1 MSYNFSVFKIKLGE
15 VDEWLVREYSNVR
28 TGKATPQ
35 ILDNVM
41 VESYGSKMPIKHV
54 AAISIE
60 DAKTLRVSPWDKSQI
75 GIIQK
80 SIEQSNMGL
89 SVSPDTDG
97 LRLSFPA
104 LTEERRK
111 MLMKIVS
118 EKLEDGRISIKK
130 EREKIWGDIQDKEK
144 GGELSED
151 EKFKAK
157 DELQKIVDDANK
169 KLEEMADRKEK
180 EIMN

>member
-1 MSYNFSVFKIKLGE
+1 MYNFSSFKTKLAE
-15 VDEWLVREYSNVR
+15 VDEWLAREYTNVR

-35 ILDNVM
+35 ILDSVM
-41 VESYGSKMPIKHV
+41 VDSYGSKMPVKHI

-60 DAKTLRVSPWDKSQI
+60 DAKTLRISPWDKSQI
-75 GIIQK
+75 GVIQK
-80 SIEQSNMGL
+80 AIEQSNMGL
-89 SVSPDTDG
+89 SVAPDSDG
-97 LRLSFPA
+97 LRLSFPS

-118 EKLEDGRISIKK
+118 EKLEDGRVSIKK
-130 EREKIWGDIQDKEK
+130 EREKVWEDIQEQEK
-144 GGELSED
+144 KGEMSED

-157 DELQKIVDDANK
+157 DELQKIIDGANN